1 LTSTHEA
8 CADRSLEAMMFK
20 EVLQEIV
27 DGTEGGVAALLMG
40 YDGIAVDQ
48 YVRGD
53 STIDVQ
59 TVGMEYSVI
68 LSGIRQA
75 AEMLDAGTTL
85 EVSIKAEHLTTVVRY
100 LTEEY
105 FMAITLVPG
114 ANVGKARYLLRTRGA
129 RLVDELS

>member
-1 LTSTHEA
+1 
-8 CADRSLEAMMFK
+8 MMFK

-105 FMAITLVPG
+105 FMAITLIPG

>member
-1 LTSTHEA
+1 
-8 CADRSLEAMMFK
+8 MFK

-100 LTEEY
+100 LTEAY